1 MKMHTPIT
9 GEQSVRP
16 WFRALTWLVFLGPTF
31 FISYGFA
38 NEYTAGRSDIGQ
50 FVFAWEALIPFWDWT
65 IIPYMS
71 IDLLYG
77 ISLFLCVSKA
87 ELDRHCLRLLAATL
101 ISVTCFLLF
110 PLEFTFPRP
119 QTEGFYGLLFE
130 LLTSFDK
137 PYNQA
142 PSLHI
147 SLLVLIWC
155 TFSQHI
161 KGSFSRLLMHIWMLL
176 IGISVM
182 TTWQHHFIDVI
193 GGLIVA
199 LLLLYFIPSPAY
211 RWNKENPR
219 HYRLAQYYLLGTA
232 VLSLM
237 AIFIGSWGW
246 LLLWPA
252 TATALVALAYCGFG
266 TSVFQ
271 YHNQQMSLPALIL
284 FAPYL
289 LGAYLSAQLL
299 SRKRQGCVEVTKGV
313 WLSKV
318 PGSKELQR
326 SGAIFRLNLTAEM
339 LPFNYRCKNT
349 ARIPMLD
356 LAVPDE
362 QTLRKAITVL
372 NRLAASNTPVLVHC
386 ALGLSRSAVVIT
398 GWLISSRK
406 ANSVEQAV
414 KMVTQVRPD
423 CVLHDGHRALLNQI
437 HLSSV
442 TAHNEN

>member
-1 MKMHTPIT
+1 MSTHAPIT
-9 GEQSVRP
+9 CEQSVRP
-16 WFRALTWLVFLGPTF
+16 WLRALTWLIFLGPTF

-38 NEYTAGRSDIGQ
+38 NEFTAGRNDIGQ
-50 FVFAWEALIPFWDWT
+50 FVFAWETLTPFWDWT

-77 ISLFLCVSKA
+77 ISLFLCISKA

-119 QTEGFYGLLFE
+119 QTEGFYGFLFD

-161 KGSFSRLLMHIWMLL
+161 KGSFSRLLMHTWMLL

-211 RWNKENPR
+211 RWKR
-219 HYRLAQYYLLGTA
+219 MGIQQYRLTRYYLLAT
-232 VLSLM
+232 VIFSLIG
-237 AIFIGSWGW
+237 IFIGGWGW

-252 TATALVALAYCGFG
+252 TATTLVALAYCGFG

-271 YHNQQMSLPALIL
+271 YHDQRMSLPALIL
-284 FAPYL
+284 LTPYL

-313 WLSKV
+313 WLSQV
-318 PGSKELQR
+318 PGREELQHSR
-326 SGAIFRLNLTAEM
+326 AAYRLNLTAEM
-339 LPFNYRCKNT
+339 LPLNYRCKNT
-349 ARIPMLD
+349 RRIPMLD
-356 LAVPDE
+356 LAIPDE
-362 QTLRKAITVL
+362 KTLRKAITEL
-372 NRLAASNTPVLVHC
+372 SRLADSNMPVLVHC
-386 ALGLSRSAVVIT
+386 ALGLSRSAVVIA
-398 GWLISSRK
+398 GWLISSNK
-406 ANSVEQAV
+406 ASSVEQAV
-414 KMVTQVRPD
+414 QMVAQVRPD
-423 CVLHDGHRALLNQI
+423 CILHDGHRALLNKI

-442 TAHNEN
+442 ATHNDN